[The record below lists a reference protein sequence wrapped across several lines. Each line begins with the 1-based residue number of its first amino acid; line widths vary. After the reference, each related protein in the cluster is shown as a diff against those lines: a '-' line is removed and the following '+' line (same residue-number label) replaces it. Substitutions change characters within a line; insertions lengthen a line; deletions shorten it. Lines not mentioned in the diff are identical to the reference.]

1 MPKQIT
7 RTFEME
13 YINIMNKGCA
23 KWRNTNILQQ
33 QIQGNIRIY
42 IFMPSPFGFVPELR
56 QTTFK
61 VVNQSKLVWK
71 KEHSRR
77 QMETLKQRME

>member
-1 MPKQIT
+1 
-7 RTFEME
+7 ME
-13 YINIMNKGCA
+13 KYQHSAPANPGKY
-23 KWRNTNILQQ
+23 
-33 QIQGNIRIY
+33 IRIY

-61 VVNQSKLVWK
+61 VVNLVWK